1 MKLKSMHLEFFKG
14 VTDKTYDFFDRT
26 KVSAENGEGKSTIAD
41 AHFWLWCNRDYEL
54 TDEPNIR
61 PNNVEDCQPRV
72 TEIWDMN
79 GKEVTVCK
87 YQNRTVSK
95 PDADGKVKVSLANKY
110 EINSV
115 NKSKRDFDAYFEN
128 EGISVKNFL
137 ACSHPEVF
145 MGQKEKDMRPVIL
158 SMASSKTDLDI
169 ALMGKD
175 TAELAELLKQY
186 KLDEIEAMN
195 KSTKAN
201 AKKRQSEIPSIIQG
215 LEMAKVDV
223 DTAEQELLVTDCKR
237 KIADLDVKIA
247 DSGKALSDLMGQH
260 MNLKFDLSGITQPI
274 TDAHSRGK
282 RQLEDELRRASDD
295 CLTAKNSLADAEKT
309 LTFSKEQ
316 LEKSEKQRDELTAK
330 WREEKKSVFA
340 GTLNFNESDWKFDK
354 SSTVCSLCGQPLPD
368 AKVEEL
374 KATFEQKK
382 ADAKAKAEKDLAD
395 AKERFNLKKADNIA
409 EIEKQGKEAK
419 ARIECLKDEIEKC
432 TTNVENLKQN
442 VSSLTEKSNEIEKK
456 LADYPAEVDY
466 TTNADYVALKAK
478 IDEVESEIERLTHA
492 DDPTEEYKA
501 QKAEL
506 EKQMDEAKKVIAQ
519 ASINAANDEK
529 IEALNREKKE
539 KEQVAAYAQQI
550 LDQIDTLS
558 RRKNELLVDE
568 INSHFKIVKWKLFDH
583 QKNGEYKDVCVP
595 MIGDKTFTDSMNTGL
610 KIRAKLDIC
619 DSIQKFYGMDLPIF
633 LDNAES
639 INDKNIPA
647 TDCQLIVLK
656 VTEDKLK
663 VEEMRWN
670 ISK

>member
-1 MKLKSMHLEFFKG
+1 MKVKSMHLEFFKG

-41 AHFWLWCNRDYEL
+41 AHFWLWCGRNYEL
-54 TDEPNIR
+54 VNEPNIR
-61 PNNVEDCQPRV
+61 PNNIEECQPRV
-72 TEIWDMN
+72 TETIEHN
-79 GKEVTVCK
+79 GREIIVCK
-87 YQNRTVSK
+87 YQKCTKKES
-95 PDADGKVKVSLANKY
+95 DGKVEYAYANKY

-115 NKSKRDFDAYFEN
+115 GKSKRDFDKYFED
-128 EGISVKNFL
+128 EGIDVGKML
-137 ACSHPEVF
+137 ACMHPEVF
-145 MGQKEKDMRPVIL
+145 TRQKDKDMRPVIL
-158 SMASSKTDLDI
+158 SMASSKSDI
-169 ALMGKD
+169 EIAQMNDD
-175 TAELAELLKQY
+175 TKLLAGLLEKN
-186 KLDEIEAMN
+186 KLEEITAMQKATKN
-195 KSTKAN
+195 KARN
-201 AKKRQSEIPSIIQG
+201 RQDEIPSIIEG

-223 DTAEQELLVTDCKR
+223 DTAEQELFVADCKR
-237 KIADLDVKIA
+237 KIAELDAKIE
-247 DSGKALSDLMGQH
+247 DSGKALSDLMNQN
-260 MNLKFDLSGITQPI
+260 MQLNLDLSAIMQPMSHELSEKRRKI
-274 TDAHSRGK
+274 ENEIFDTDSECNRV
-282 RQLEDELRRASDD
+282 
-295 CLTAKNSLADAEKT
+295 KNAISTIERNIDIE
-309 LTFSKEQ
+309 KEQ
-316 LEKSEKQRDELTAK
+316 LENAENQRDALTAE
-330 WREEKKSVFA
+330 WREIKKSVFT
-340 GTLNFNESDWKFDK
+340 GTLNFDESAWVFDE
-354 SSTVCSLCGQPLPD
+354 SSTTCSLCGQPLPD

-374 KATFEQKK
+374 KAAFEQKK
-382 ADAKAKAEKDLAD
+382 ADAKAKAEKELDN
-395 AKERFNLKKADNIA
+395 AKAIFEKSKAEKIALIENKGREKKSFIEYLNKSSEKNHSELVAEKKRLA
-409 EIEKQGKEAK
+409 EIEAKQTE
-419 ARIECLKDEIEKC
+419 LKSE
-432 TTNVENLKQN
+432 LA
-442 VSSLTEKSNEIEKK
+442 SLPE
-456 LADYPAEVDY
+456 EVDY
-466 TTNADYVALKAK
+466 TVNADYVALKAK
-478 IDEVESEIERLTHA
+478 IDEVETEIEKLTHA

-519 ASINAANDEK
+519 ASINIANDEK

-663 VEEMRWN
+663 VEEM
-670 ISK
+670 

>member
-1 MKLKSMHLEFFKG
+1 MKLKTMHLEFFKG
-14 VTDKTYDFFDRT
+14 VMDKTYDFFDRT
-26 KVSAENGEGKSTIAD
+26 KISAENGEGKSTIAD

-72 TEIWDMN
+72 TEVWDMN

-87 YQNRTVSK
+87 YQKRTVSK
-95 PDADGKVKVSLANKY
+95 PDADGKIKVSLSNKY

-115 NKSKRDFDAYFEN
+115 SKSKRDFDAYFEN
-128 EGISVKNFL
+128 EGISMKNFL

-158 SMASSKTDLDI
+158 AMASSKTDLDI

-215 LEMAKVDV
+215 LEMAKVDI
-223 DTAEQELLVTDCKR
+223 DTAEQELLVADCKR
-237 KIADLDVKIA
+237 KIADLDAKIA
-247 DSGKALSDLMGQH
+247 DSGKALSDLMGQK
-260 MNLKFDLSGITQPI
+260 LQLDLDLSGIMQPI
-274 TDAHSRGK
+274 TGDFTAKK
-282 RQLEDELRRASDD
+282 RQIEDDLTNAKSEYD
-295 CLTAKNSLADAEKT
+295 TAKHSIEELEKT
-309 LTFSKEQ
+309 IVFGNEQ
-316 LEKSEKQRDELTAK
+316 LEKLEKQRDDLTVE
-330 WREEKKSVFA
+330 WRNAKKSVFT
-340 GTLNFNESDWKFDK
+340 GTLNFNDADWKFDEN
-354 SSTVCSLCGQPLPD
+354 STVCSLCGQPLPD
-368 AKVEEL
+368 SKVEEL
-374 KATFEQKK
+374 KTAFEQRK
-382 ADAKAKAEKDLAD
+382 ADAKAKAEKEFAN
-395 AKERFNLKKADNIA
+395 AKETFEKSKAENIA
-409 EIEKQGKEAK
+409 EINKQGNEAK
-419 ARIECLKDEIEKC
+419 ARIEYLKSENEKNEASLKKLKDGLAALEEK
-432 TTNVENLKQN
+432 V
-442 VSSLTEKSNEIEKK
+442 TECQRELS
-456 LADYPAEVDY
+456 DYPTEVDY
-466 TTNADYVALKAK
+466 TVNADYLPTKAK
-478 IDEVESEIERLTHA
+478 IVAVEAEIKKMSEA
-492 DDPTEEYKA
+492 DDPAAEYKL
-501 QKAEL
+501 QKSEL
-506 EKQMDEAKKVIAQ
+506 EKQMDEAKEVIAQ

-539 KEQVAAYAQQI
+539 KEQIVSNAQRI

-568 INSHFKIVKWKLFDH
+568 INSHFKIVKWRLFDH
-583 QKNGEYKDVCVP
+583 LKNGEYKDVCVP
-595 MIGDKTFTDSMNTGL
+595 MIGDKSFTDSMNTGL

-656 VTEDKLK
+656 VTEDEEMK
-663 VEEMRWN
+663 VEEM
-670 ISK
+670 

>member
-14 VTDKTYDFFDRT
+14 VTDKTYDFSGRT
-26 KVSAENGEGKSTIAD
+26 KISAENGEGKSTIAD

-87 YQNRTVSK
+87 YQKRTVSK
-95 PDADGKVKVSLANKY
+95 PDADGKVKVSLTNKY

-195 KSTKAN
+195 KSTKTN
-201 AKKRQSEIPSIIQG
+201 AKKRQNEIPSIIQG

-223 DTAEQELLVTDCKR
+223 DCAEQELFVADCKR
-237 KIADLDVKIA
+237 KIAELDAKIE
-247 DSGKALSDLMGQH
+247 DSGKALSDLMNQNMH
-260 MNLKFDLSGITQPI
+260 LNLDLSAIMQPMSHELSEKRRKI
-274 TDAHSRGK
+274 ENEIFDTDSECNRV
-282 RQLEDELRRASDD
+282 
-295 CLTAKNSLADAEKT
+295 KNAISTIERNIDIE
-309 LTFSKEQ
+309 KEQ
-316 LEKSEKQRDELTAK
+316 LENAENQSDALTAE
-330 WREEKKSVFA
+330 WRETKKSVFT
-340 GTLNFNESDWKFDK
+340 GTLNFNESAWVFDE
-354 SSTVCSLCGQPLPD
+354 SSTVCSLCGQPLPAD
-368 AKVEEL
+368 KVEEL
-374 KATFEQKK
+374 RSSFEQKK
-382 ADAKAKAEKDLAD
+382 ADARAKAEKELDD
-395 AKERFNLKKADNIA
+395 AKAVFEKSKAEKIALIENKGKEKKTFIEYLNKNSEKNNSELVAEKKRLA
-409 EIEKQGKEAK
+409 EIEAKQTELESELA
-419 ARIECLKDEIEKC
+419 
-432 TTNVENLKQN
+432 
-442 VSSLTEKSNEIEKK
+442 SLPE
-456 LADYPAEVDY
+456 EVDY
-466 TTNADYVALKAK
+466 TVNADYVALKRK
-478 IDEVESEIERLTHA
+478 IDAIAEEIGKLKSA
-492 DDPTEEYKA
+492 GDPTEEYKS

-506 EKQMDEAKKVIAQ
+506 EKQMDEAKEVIAQ

-539 KEQVAAYAQQI
+539 KEQVVAYAQQI

-568 INSHFKIVKWKLFDH
+568 INSHFKIVKWKLFDY

-610 KIRAKLDIC
+610 RIRAKLDIC

-663 VEEMRWN
+663 VEEM
-670 ISK
+670 

>member
-41 AHFWLWCNRDYEL
+41 AHFWLWCGRNYEL
-54 TDEPNIR
+54 VNEPNIR
-61 PNNVEDCQPRV
+61 PNNIEECQPRV
-72 TEIWDMN
+72 TETIEHN
-79 GKEVTVCK
+79 GREIIVCK
-87 YQNRTVSK
+87 YQKCTKKKS
-95 PDADGKVKVSLANKY
+95 DGKVEYAYANRY

-115 NKSKRDFDAYFEN
+115 GKSKKDFDKYFED
-128 EGISVKNFL
+128 EGIDVGKML
-137 ACSHPEVF
+137 ACMHPEVF
-145 MGQKEKDMRPVIL
+145 TRQKDKDMRPVIL
-158 SMASSKTDLDI
+158 SMASSKSDLEI
-169 ALMGKD
+169 AQMNKD
-175 TAELAELLKQY
+175 TKLLAGLLEKNN
-186 KLDEIEAMN
+186 KLEEITAMQKATKN
-195 KSTKAN
+195 KARS
-201 AKKRQSEIPSIIQG
+201 RQDEIPSIIEG

-223 DTAEQELLVTDCKR
+223 DTAEQELLVADCKR

-247 DSGKALSDLMGQH
+247 NSSKALSDLMGQH
-260 MNLKFDLSGITQPI
+260 MQLEFDLSAITQPI
-274 TDAHSRGK
+274 TDAHARGK
-282 RQLEDELRRASDD
+282 RQIEDELRRVSDD

-309 LTFSKEQ
+309 LAFSKEQ
-316 LEKSEKQRDELTAK
+316 LEKSEKQRDELAAK

-340 GTLNFNESDWKFDK
+340 GTLNFNESDWKFDE

-395 AKERFNLKKADNIA
+395 AKERFNIKKAENIT

-419 ARIECLKDEIEKC
+419 ARIESLKEEIEKC
-432 TTNVENLKQN
+432 TTNIESLKQN

-478 IDEVESEIERLTHA
+478 IDEIESEIEKLTHA
-492 DDPTEEYKA
+492 DDPTEEYKV

-519 ASINAANDEK
+519 ASINIANDEK
-529 IEALNREKKE
+529 IEVLNREKKE

-568 INSHFKIVKWKLFDH
+568 INSHFKIVNWKLFDY

-610 KIRAKLDIC
+610 RIRAKLDIC

-663 VEEMRWN
+663 VEEMR
-670 ISK
+670 

>member
-1 MKLKSMHLEFFKG
+1 MKLKTMHLAFFKG
-14 VTDKTYDFFDRT
+14 VNDATYNFFDRT

-41 AHFWLWCNRDYEL
+41 AHFWLWCGKNYEL
-54 TDEPNIR
+54 VNEPNIR
-61 PNNVEDCQPRV
+61 PNNIEECQPRV
-72 TEIWDMN
+72 TETIEHN
-79 GKEVTVCK
+79 GREIVVCK
-87 YQNRTVSK
+87 YQKCTKKES
-95 PDADGKVKVSLANKY
+95 DGKVEYAYANRY

-115 NKSKRDFDAYFEN
+115 GKSKRDFDKYFED
-128 EGISVKNFL
+128 EGIDVGKML
-137 ACSHPEVF
+137 ACMHPEVF
-145 MGQKEKDMRPVIL
+145 TRQKDKDMRPVIL
-158 SMASSKTDLDI
+158 SMASSKTDLEI
-169 ALMGKD
+169 AQMNDD
-175 TAELAELLKQY
+175 TKLLAGLLEKNN
-186 KLDEIEAMN
+186 KLEEITAMQKATKN
-195 KSTKAN
+195 KARS
-201 AKKRQSEIPSIIQG
+201 RQDEIPSIIEG

-237 KIADLDVKIA
+237 KIADLDAKIA
-247 DSGKALSDLMGQH
+247 DSGKALSDLMGQKLQLDL
-260 MNLKFDLSGITQPI
+260 NLSGIMQPI
-274 TDAHSRGK
+274 TGNFTAKK
-282 RQLEDELRRASDD
+282 RQIEDDLSNAKSEYD
-295 CLTAKNSLADAEKT
+295 TAKRSIEELEKT
-309 LTFSKEQ
+309 IVSGNEQ
-316 LEKSEKQRDELTAK
+316 LKKSEKQRDELTAE
-330 WREEKKSVFA
+330 WREAKKSVFA
-340 GTLNFNESDWKFDK
+340 GTLNFDESAWVFDE
-354 SSTVCSLCGQPLPD
+354 SSIVCSLCGQPLPD

-382 ADAKAKAEKDLAD
+382 ADAKAKAEEELAD
-395 AKERFNLKKADNIA
+395 AKEKFEKSKAENIA
-409 EIEKQGKEAK
+409 EIEKQDKEAK
-419 ARIECLKDEIEKC
+419 ARIEYLKEEIEKC
-432 TTNVENLKQN
+432 TANIENLKQD
-442 VSSLTEKSNEIEKK
+442 VSSLTEKSSAIEKK

-466 TTNADYVALKAK
+466 TANADYVALKAK
-478 IDEVESEIERLTHA
+478 IDEIESEIEKLTHA
-492 DDPTEEYKA
+492 DDPAEEYKA

-539 KEQVAAYAQQI
+539 KEQVVAYAQQI

-568 INSHFKIVKWKLFDH
+568 INSHFKIVKWKLFDY

-610 KIRAKLDIC
+610 RIRAKLDIC

-663 VEEMRWN
+663 VEEM
-670 ISK
+670 

>member
-41 AHFWLWCNRDYEL
+41 AHFWLWCGRNYEL
-54 TDEPNIR
+54 VNEPNIR
-61 PNNVEDCQPRV
+61 PNNIEECQPRV
-72 TEIWDMN
+72 TETIEHN
-79 GKEVTVCK
+79 GREIIVCK
-87 YQNRTVSK
+87 YQKCTKKES
-95 PDADGKVKVSLANKY
+95 DGKVEYAYANKY

-115 NKSKRDFDAYFEN
+115 GKSKRDFDKYFED
-128 EGISVKNFL
+128 EGIDVGKML
-137 ACSHPEVF
+137 ACMHPEVF
-145 MGQKEKDMRPVIL
+145 TQQKDKDMRPVIL
-158 SMASSKTDLDI
+158 SMASSKSDLEI
-169 ALMGKD
+169 AQMNDD
-175 TAELAELLKQY
+175 TKLLAGLLEKN
-186 KLDEIEAMN
+186 KLEEITAMQKATKN
-195 KSTKAN
+195 KARS
-201 AKKRQSEIPSIIQG
+201 RQDEIPSIIEG

-223 DTAEQELLVTDCKR
+223 DTAEQELLVADCKR

-260 MNLKFDLSGITQPI
+260 MNLKFDLSAITQPI
-274 TDAHSRGK
+274 TDAHARGQ
-282 RQLEDELRRASDD
+282 RQLEDELRRVSDD
-295 CLTAKNSLADAEKT
+295 CLTARNSLADAEKT
-309 LTFSKEQ
+309 LAFSKEQ

-330 WREEKKSVFA
+330 WREEKKSTFT
-340 GTLNFNESDWKFDK
+340 GTLNFNESDWKFDE

-374 KATFEQKK
+374 KATYEQKK

-395 AKERFNLKKADNIA
+395 AKERFNLKKAENIT

-419 ARIECLKDEIEKC
+419 ARIEYLKDEIEKC
-432 TTNVENLKQN
+432 TTNIENLKQN
-442 VSSLTEKSNEIEKK
+442 VSSLTEKANEIEKK

-466 TTNADYVALKAK
+466 TVNADYVALKAK
-478 IDEVESEIERLTHA
+478 IDEIEIEIEKLTHA

-519 ASINAANDEK
+519 ASINIANDEK
-529 IEALNREKKE
+529 IEVLNREKKE

-568 INSHFKIVKWKLFDH
+568 INSHFKIVKWRLFDH
-583 QKNGEYKDVCVP
+583 LKNGEYKDVCVP

-663 VEEMRWN
+663 VEEMR
-670 ISK
+670 

>member
-41 AHFWLWCNRDYEL
+41 AHFWLWCGRNYEL
-54 TDEPNIR
+54 VNEPNIR
-61 PNNVEDCQPRV
+61 PNNIEECQPRV
-72 TEIWDMN
+72 TETIEHN
-79 GKEVTVCK
+79 GREIVVCK
-87 YQNRTVSK
+87 YQKCTKKES
-95 PDADGKVKVSLANKY
+95 DGKVEYVYANRY

-115 NKSKRDFDAYFEN
+115 GKSKRDFDKYFED
-128 EGISVKNFL
+128 EGIDVGKML
-137 ACSHPEVF
+137 ACMHPEVF
-145 MGQKEKDMRPVIL
+145 TRQKDKDMRPVIL
-158 SMASSKTDLDI
+158 SMASSKSDLEI
-169 ALMGKD
+169 AQMNDD
-175 TAELAELLKQY
+175 TKLLAGLLEKNN
-186 KLDEIEAMN
+186 KLEEITAMQKATKN
-195 KSTKAN
+195 KARS
-201 AKKRQSEIPSIIQG
+201 RQDEIPSIIEG

-223 DTAEQELLVTDCKR
+223 DTAEQELLVADCKR

-247 DSGKALSDLMGQH
+247 DSGKALSDLMGQK
-260 MNLKFDLSGITQPI
+260 LQLDLDLSGIMQPI
-274 TDAHSRGK
+274 TGNFTAKK
-282 RQLEDELRRASDD
+282 RQIEDDLSNAKSEYD
-295 CLTAKNSLADAEKT
+295 TAKRSIEELEKT
-309 LTFSKEQ
+309 IVSGNEQ
-316 LEKSEKQRDELTAK
+316 LKKSEKQRDELTAE
-330 WREEKKSVFA
+330 WRNAKKSVFT
-340 GTLNFNESDWKFDK
+340 GTLNFNENDWKFDE

-382 ADAKAKAEKDLAD
+382 ADAKVKAEKDLAD
-395 AKERFNLKKADNIA
+395 AKEKFEKSKAENIA

-419 ARIECLKDEIEKC
+419 ARIEFLKEEIVKC
-432 TTNVENLKQN
+432 SANIENLKQD
-442 VSSLTEKSNEIEKK
+442 VSSFTEKSSEVEKK

-478 IDEVESEIERLTHA
+478 IDEIETEIEKLTHA
-492 DDPTEEYKA
+492 DDPAEEYKA

-519 ASINAANDEK
+519 ASVNAANDEK

-539 KEQVAAYAQQI
+539 KEQVVAYAQQI

-568 INSHFKIVKWKLFDH
+568 INSHFKIVKWKLFDY

-656 VTEDKLK
+656 VTEDTEMK
-663 VEEMRWN
+663 VEG
-670 ISK
+670 I

>member
-41 AHFWLWCNRDYEL
+41 AHFWLWCGRNYEL
-54 TDEPNIR
+54 VNEPNIR
-61 PNNVEDCQPRV
+61 PNNIEECQPRV
-72 TEIWDMN
+72 TETIEHN
-79 GKEVTVCK
+79 GREIIVCK
-87 YQNRTVSK
+87 YQKCTKKES
-95 PDADGKVKVSLANKY
+95 DGKVEYAYANRY

-115 NKSKRDFDAYFEN
+115 GKSKRDFDKYFED
-128 EGISVKNFL
+128 EGIDVGKML
-137 ACSHPEVF
+137 ACMHPKVF
-145 MGQKEKDMRPVIL
+145 TRQKDKDMRPVIL
-158 SMASSKTDLDI
+158 SMASSQSDLEI
-169 ALMGKD
+169 AQMNKD
-175 TAELAELLKQY
+175 TKLLAGLLEKNN
-186 KLDEIEAMN
+186 KLEEIAAMQKATKN
-195 KSTKAN
+195 KARS
-201 AKKRQSEIPSIIQG
+201 RQDEIPSIIEG

-223 DTAEQELLVTDCKR
+223 DTAEQELLVADCKR

-247 DSGKALSDLMGQH
+247 NSSKALSDLMGQH
-260 MNLKFDLSGITQPI
+260 MQLKFDLSGITQPI
-274 TDAHSRGK
+274 TDEHAKGK
-282 RQLEDELRRASDD
+282 RQLEDELRRVSDD
-295 CLTAKNSLADAEKT
+295 CLKARNSLADAEKT
-309 LTFSKEQ
+309 LAFSKEQ

-330 WREEKKSVFA
+330 WREEKKSTFT
-340 GTLNFNESDWKFDK
+340 GTLNFNESDWKFDE

-395 AKERFNLKKADNIA
+395 AKERFNLKKAENIT

-419 ARIECLKDEIEKC
+419 ARIEYLKDEIEKC
-432 TTNVENLKQN
+432 TTNIENLKQN

-466 TTNADYVALKAK
+466 TVNADYVALKAK
-478 IDEVESEIERLTHA
+478 IDEIESKIEKLTHA

-519 ASINAANDEK
+519 ASINIANDEK

-568 INSHFKIVKWKLFDH
+568 INSHFKIVKWKLFDY

-663 VEEMRWN
+663 VEEMQ
-670 ISK
+670 